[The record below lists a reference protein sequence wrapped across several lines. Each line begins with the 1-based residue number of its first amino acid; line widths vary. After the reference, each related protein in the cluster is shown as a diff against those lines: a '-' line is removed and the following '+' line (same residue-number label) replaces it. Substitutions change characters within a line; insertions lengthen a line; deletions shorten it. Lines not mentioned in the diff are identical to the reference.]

1 MPVETTSKRKKLLI
15 TGAILLLIVLL
26 LSLLRCNDDKEETQV
41 PETAGSPG
49 TESVTDTIDTDT
61 LHVEESDT
69 VTENATVGHVRK
81 KPRVTTKKKIKKDA
95 VIEKATESSEK
106 SQPAEEHKQPLAHNN
121 KAPQQDAQPKAQ
133 QTYYKFPKKH
143 EFRAGLR
150 AGTGYSRILSLGGMF
165 EDYSTRPRFSMK
177 EKGSMVFRGGAYST
191 WQYGRLGAELGL
203 DYMHQSSTMTKNGYT
218 TGLRESTKFSSDML
232 APQLMFRFY
241 PLKDV
246 YMSAGA
252 ALAIPFHSDIS
263 YSTNRTGT
271 IYLQQDELTSKHMN
285 QSIKS
290 RAQLMPSLKI
300 GYLHRK
306 TGLEAAIEYN
316 YGISDLYHTRANDYG
331 FMEREN
337 RSHYI
342 GLTLGYSI
350 ELNRDRHEDK

>member
-1 MPVETTSKRKKLLI
+1 MPVETTSKRKKFII

-26 LSLLRCNDDKEETQV
+26 LSLLRCNDDKEGTQV

-49 TESVTDTIDTDT
+49 TESVTDTTDTDT
-61 LHVEESDT
+61 LLVEDPDT
-69 VTENATVGHVRK
+69 VAVNEVTGHVRK
-81 KPRVTTKKKIKKDA
+81 KARVKSKKKIKKYA
-95 VIEKATESSEK
+95 VTEKTTETSEK
-106 SQPAEEHKQPLAHNN
+106 SQPAEEHSQPLVHNN
-121 KAPQQDAQPKAQ
+121 KAPRQDAEPKAI
-133 QTYYKFPKKH
+133 QTYDRFPKKH

-150 AGTGYSRILSLGGMF
+150 AGSGYSRILSLGGMF

-177 EKGSMVFRGGAYST
+177 EKGSIVFRGGAYST
-191 WQYGRLGAELGL
+191 WQYGRIGAELGL
-203 DYMHQSSTMTKNGYT
+203 DYMHQSSTMEKNSYT
-218 TGLRESTKFSSDML
+218 TGLGESAKFSTDMI

-271 IYLQQDELTSKHMN
+271 VYRQQDELTSKHMN
-285 QSIKS
+285 QSFKS

-306 TGLEAAIEYN
+306 TGLEASIEYN

-350 ELNRDRHEDK
+350 ELNKDRHEDK